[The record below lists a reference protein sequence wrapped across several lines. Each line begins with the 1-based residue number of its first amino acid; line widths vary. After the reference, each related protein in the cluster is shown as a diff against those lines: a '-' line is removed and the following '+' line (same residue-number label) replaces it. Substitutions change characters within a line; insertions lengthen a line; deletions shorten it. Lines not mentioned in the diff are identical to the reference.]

1 MSADAAESWG
11 DMMGYPYGP
20 QQGQGYPPV
29 GQQGYNPY
37 GQAAPG
43 YGAAGP
49 GVPGYGAP
57 VPGYG
62 APGYGMPGPGA
73 PGYGYPQLPATGG
86 TAITAAVLAL
96 LLSLIGGA
104 GLAIGYGILGDNS
117 AGPLVQT
124 SDGSFTRQSVPLS
137 SLVMTYF
144 AIGASVAALWF
155 IGAIL
160 LFLRKSAGRVIII
173 ILASLTALGGL
184 VSLVFTLGSA
194 VSSVAGVTIGLIQ
207 AGFAT
212 LILCLAAAGS
222 TGRWIRAAQQ
232 RPSYPQ
238 GGYQQ
243 Y

>member
-1 MSADAAESWG
+1 
-11 DMMGYPYGP
+11 MGYPYGQ

-37 GQAAPG
+37 GQAL
-43 YGAAGP
+43 
-49 GVPGYGAP
+49 PGYGAP
-57 VPGYG
+57 GPGAPGYGVPGPGYG
-62 APGYGMPGPGA
+62 APGYGTPGPGA
-73 PGYGYPQLPATGG
+73 PGYGYPQPPATGG

-96 LLSLIGGA
+96 LLSLIGAA
-104 GLAIGYGILGDNS
+104 GLAIGYAMVGDNS
-117 AGPLVQT
+117 AGPLVQLP
-124 SDGSFTRQSVPLS
+124 DGSFGYKSVPVS
-137 SLVMTYF
+137 SMVMTYF
-144 AIGASVAALWF
+144 VVGAVVAGLWF
-155 IGAIL
+155 IGATL

-184 VSLVFTLGSA
+184 VSLVFTLGSG
-194 VSSVAGVTIGLIQ
+194 VSSVAGVAIGLIQ

-232 RPSYPQ
+232 QPNYPQ

>member
-1 MSADAAESWG
+1 MSADAAENWG
-11 DMMGYPYGP
+11 DVMGYPYGP

-43 YGAAGP
+43 YGAPGP

-62 APGYGMPGPGA
+62 ATPGPGA
-73 PGYGYPQLPATGG
+73 PGYGYPQPPATGG

-124 SDGSFTRQSVPLS
+124 SDGSFTRESVPLS

-144 AIGASVAALWF
+144 AIGAIVAALWF

-207 AGFAT
+207 AGVAT

>member
-1 MSADAAESWG
+1 
-11 DMMGYPYGP
+11 MGYPYGQ

-29 GQQGYNPY
+29 GQQGYHPY

-43 YGAAGP
+43 YGAPGP
-49 GVPGYGAP
+49 GVPGYGIP
-57 VPGYG
+57 GPGYG
-62 APGYGMPGPGA
+62 APGYATPGA
-73 PGYGYPQLPATGG
+73 PGYGYPQPPATGG

-96 LLSLIGGA
+96 LLSLIGAA
-104 GLAIGYGILGDNS
+104 GLAIGYEIVGDAG
-117 AGPLVQT
+117 AGPLVQLP
-124 SDGSFTRQSVPLS
+124 DGSFGRKNVPVS
-137 SLVMTYF
+137 SMVMTYF
-144 AIGASVAALWF
+144 VIGAIVAALWF
-155 IGAIL
+155 IGAML

-184 VSLVFTLGSA
+184 VSLVFTLGSG
-194 VSSVAGVTIGLIQ
+194 VSSVAGVAIGLIQ

-232 RPSYPQ
+232 QPHYPQ